1 MLTAHIKYGDGSTS
15 TGSTPEELTRA
26 LKDPKAIFW
35 LDMLQPTDEELGLL
49 DDVFGFHPLAI
60 EDSIKRAQRPKI
72 EGYRHIGETCSQP
85 YWYMVIHGPDIET
98 FKEHLRLKELDLFFS
113 QRYLVTIHDE
123 KMLSVEGAY
132 ERVHADLAEVLEE
145 GIDVLLHRI
154 LDKLVDLYEP
164 IFDYLTDSIDN
175 LEDDA
180 INCPTPELLQNISE
194 RKREL
199 LTLRRIIGPQR
210 EVIAQLTRGDVP
222 IIRESTRVYFRDVLD
237 HLNRAV
243 ETIELYR
250 DLVVGARDIY
260 MSSVSNNM
268 NRVMK
273 TLTIITVLALPINLV
288 TGFFGMNFEH
298 LPGIGSTQAFYTAV
312 ATMLLSVIGILL
324 LFRKLKW
331 L

>member
-1 MLTAHIKYGDGSTS
+1 MLTAHIKYGDGTVSTDTS
-15 TGSTPEELTRA
+15 PASLTRA
-26 LKDPKAIFW
+26 LKDPKALFW
-35 LDMLQPTDEELGLL
+35 LDMFAPTEEELGYL
-49 DDVFGFHPLAI
+49 DEVFGFHPLAI
-60 EDSIKRAQRPKI
+60 EDAIKRSQRPKI
-72 EGYRHIGETCSQP
+72 DAYRHTGETCTAP

-98 FKEHLRLKELDLFFS
+98 FKEHLRLKELDIFFS
-113 QRYLVTIHDE
+113 DRFLVTIHEE
-123 KMLSVEGAY
+123 KMLSVGAAY
-132 ERVHADLAEVLEE
+132 DRVHADLTAVLEE
-145 GIDVLLHRI
+145 GVDVLLHRI

-164 IFDYLTDSIDN
+164 IFDYLTDAIDK

-180 INCPTPELLQNISE
+180 VNCPEPRLLAEISE

-199 LTLRRIIGPQR
+199 LTLRRVIGPQR

-222 IIRESTRVYFRDVLD
+222 VVREAARVYFRDVLD

-250 DLVVGARDIY
+250 DLVLGARDIY

-273 TLTIITVLALPINLV
+273 TLTIITVLALPINIV
-288 TGFFGMNFEH
+288 TGFFGMNFQH
-298 LPGIGSTQAFYTAV
+298 LPGIGSAAAFWIAVSTMVTAII
-312 ATMLLSVIGILL
+312 AILF